1 MTFLFKFLR
10 LSEKV
15 EILVQ
20 VVGQAV
26 IPRNF

>member
-15 EILVQ
+15 ELLGQ